1 MNSIIVTVVLALSD
15 GATEVEL
22 RLPTGATVSDAL
34 ARSGLASRHP
44 RIDLARAPVGIFGRR
59 VERERILADGDR
71 VEIYRPLIADP
82 KDARRRR
89 AGRFAR
95 G

>member
-1 MNSIIVTVVLALSD
+1 VKPIAVTVVLALSD
-15 GATEVEL
+15 SATEVAL

-34 ARSGLASRHP
+34 AQSGLAALHP
-44 RIDLARAPVGIFGRR
+44 ELDVAGAPIGIFGRR
-59 VERERILADGDR
+59 VERDCVLADGDR

-89 AGRFAR
+89 ARRMAPR
-95 G
+95 

>member
-1 MNSIIVTVVLALSD
+1 VNSITVTVVLAMSD

-22 RLPTGATVSDAL
+22 RLPIGATVSEAL
-34 ARSGLASRHP
+34 ARSGLAARHP

-71 VEIYRPLIADP
+71 IEIYRPLIADP

-89 AGRFAR
+89 AGRLAGR
-95 G
+95 